1 MRAARLSM
9 QVMSDHDR
17 PEPIDDVADDGH
29 PRVSHLRHTLARRLR
44 THRMH
49 QHMTASA
56 LAQTVGI
63 SKAMLSKIESAE
75 RMPSVPVLL
84 LLAEGLGIELSDLFG
99 GPAASMEPELVSR
112 GQEPVLPGGDLHDG
126 VQVTLLGSMEL
137 PGMQIRLLRMLA
149 APGCRFPKPVQF
161 DGFWIDHVIRGEL
174 VMQIGERRYH
184 LRPGDSLTYRGE
196 VPHEMVDLPAG
207 PLEIL
212 AVEGWLTSTGMN
224 PGQAGKGARGIP

>member
-1 MRAARLSM
+1 MRT
-9 QVMSDHDR
+9 MSDTPHQ
-17 PEPIDDVADDGH
+17 EPADDEVDDGH
-29 PRVSHLRHTLARRLR
+29 PHVSHLRHTLARRLR

-49 QHMTASA
+49 QHMTAST

-84 LLAEGLGIELSDLFG
+84 SLAEGLGIGLADLFG
-99 GPAASMEPELVSR
+99 GPAASMEPEFVSR
-112 GQEPVLPGGDLHDG
+112 TQEPVLPGGDVHDG
-126 VQVTLLGSMEL
+126 IQVTLLGSMEL
-137 PGMQIRLLRMLA
+137 PGIQIRLVRMRA
-149 APGCRFPKPVQF
+149 EPGAKFPKPVQF

-196 VPHEMVDLPAG
+196 VPHEMVDLPGG
-207 PLEIL
+207 PLEVL
-212 AVEGWLTSTGMN
+212 AVEGWLTSAGMN
-224 PGQAGKGARGIP
+224 PGQPVPGKTVRGLP

>member
-1 MRAARLSM
+1 MNDAT
-9 QVMSDHDR
+9 H
-17 PEPIDDVADDGH
+17 PEPADDDADDGH

-84 LLAEGLGIELSDLFG
+84 ALAEGLGIGLSDLFG
-99 GPAASMEPELVSR
+99 GPAASMEPEFVAR
-112 GQEPVLPGGDLHDG
+112 GQEPVLPGGDPQDG
-126 VQVTLLGSMEL
+126 IQITLLGSMEL
-137 PGMQIRLLRMLA
+137 PGVQIRLLRMRA
-149 APGCRFPKPVQF
+149 EPGCKFPKPVQF

-196 VPHEMVDLPAG
+196 VPHEMVDLPGG
-207 PLEIL
+207 PLEVL
-212 AVEGWLTSTGMN
+212 AVEGWLTSAGMN
-224 PGQAGKGARGIP
+224 PGEPAPGKAARGLP

>member
-1 MRAARLSM
+1 MNDAA
-9 QVMSDHDR
+9 H
-17 PEPIDDVADDGH
+17 PEPAEDEVDDGH
-29 PRVSHLRHTLARRLR
+29 PRVSNLRHTLARRLR

-84 LLAEGLGIELSDLFG
+84 ALAEGLGIELSDLFG
-99 GPAASMEPELVSR
+99 GPAASMEPELVSC
-112 GQEPVLPGGDLHDG
+112 GQEPVLPGGDQHDG
-126 VQVTLLGSMEL
+126 IQITLLGTMEL
-137 PGMQIRLLRMLA
+137 PGIQIRLVRMRA
-149 APGCRFPKPVQF
+149 EPGCKFPKPVQF
-161 DGFWIDHVIRGEL
+161 DGFWIDHIIRGEL

-196 VPHEMVDLPAG
+196 VPHEIVDMPGG
-207 PLEIL
+207 PLEVL
-212 AVEGWLTSTGMN
+212 AVEGWLTSAGMN
-224 PGQAGKGARGIP
+224 PGQPAPGKAARGLP

>member
-1 MRAARLSM
+1 MRI
-9 QVMSDHDR
+9 MSDHDR
-17 PEPIDDVADDGH
+17 PEPADDEVDDGH

-84 LLAEGLGIELSDLFG
+84 SLAEGLGIELSDLFG
-99 GPAASMEPELVSR
+99 GPAASMEPELVMR
-112 GQEPVLPGGDLHDG
+112 GQEPVAPSSDQHDG
-126 VQVTLLGSMEL
+126 VHITILGRMDL
-137 PGMQIRLLRMLA
+137 PGIQIRLLRMTA
-149 APGCRFPKPVQF
+149 TPGGRFPKPVQF
-161 DGFWIDHVIRGEL
+161 DGFWIDHVVRGEL

-207 PLEIL
+207 PLEVL
-212 AVEGWLTSTGMN
+212 AVEGWLTSAGMN
-224 PGQAGKGARGIP
+224 PGQLGKSTRGIP

>member
-1 MRAARLSM
+1 M

-84 LLAEGLGIELSDLFG
+84 ALAEGLGIGLADLFG
-99 GPAASMEPELVSR
+99 VPAASMEPELVTHA
-112 GQEPVLPGGDLHDG
+112 QEPVLPGGDAHDG
-126 VQVTLLGSMEL
+126 ILVTLLGSMEL
-137 PGMQIRLLRMLA
+137 PGIQIRLLRMRA
-149 APGCRFPKPVQF
+149 EPGCTFPKPVQF

-196 VPHEMVDLPAG
+196 VPHEMVDLPGG
-207 PLEIL
+207 PLEVL
-212 AVEGWLTSTGMN
+212 AMEGWLTSAGMN
-224 PGQAGKGARGIP
+224 PGQVGKGPRGIP

>member
-1 MRAARLSM
+1 
-9 QVMSDHDR
+9 MSDNVHTDPAHD
-17 PEPIDDVADDGH
+17 EADDGH

-84 LLAEGLGIELSDLFG
+84 ALAEGLGIELSDLFG
-99 GPAASMEPELVSR
+99 GPAASMEPELVSC
-112 GQEPVLPGGDLHDG
+112 GQEPVLPGGDQHDG
-126 VQVTLLGSMEL
+126 IQITLLGTMEL
-137 PGMQIRLLRMLA
+137 PGIQIRLVRMRA
-149 APGCRFPKPVQF
+149 EPGCKFPKPVQF
-161 DGFWIDHVIRGEL
+161 DGFWIDHIIRGEL

-196 VPHEMVDLPAG
+196 VPHEIVDLPGG
-207 PLEIL
+207 PLEVL
-212 AVEGWLTSTGMN
+212 ALEGWLTSAGMN
-224 PGQAGKGARGIP
+224 PGQPQPGKAARGLP

>member
-1 MRAARLSM
+1 MNDAPHHDAAE
-9 QVMSDHDR
+9 D
-17 PEPIDDVADDGH
+17 EPDDGH

-84 LLAEGLGIELSDLFG
+84 GLAEGLGIELSELFG
-99 GPAASMEPELVSR
+99 GPAASMEPELVLR
-112 GQEPVLPGGDLHDG
+112 GHEPALPGSDQYDG
-126 VQVTLLGSMEL
+126 VHMSLLGTMDL
-137 PGMQIRLLRMLA
+137 PGIQIRLLRMRA
-149 APGCRFPKPVQF
+149 SPGGRLPKPVQF
-161 DGFWIDHVIRGEL
+161 DGFWIDHVVSGEL
-174 VMQIGERRYH
+174 VMKIGERRYH

-196 VPHEMVDLPAG
+196 VPHEIAELPAG
-207 PLEIL
+207 PVEVL
-212 AVEGWLTSTGMN
+212 AVEGWLTSAGMN
-224 PGQAGKGARGIP
+224 PGKPAPGKAARGLP